1 MEPNQTTSTPITATR
16 KQSIATADEGI
27 AGLSITNR
35 SALDSDQTSPTPSQN
50 ERDSDAE
57 FMQEVMTA
65 IHAHYGETSIRAK
78 FQDYVLRFVRLAA
91 VYEEEVYGQTNI
103 GWKLQEANLG
113 CGPVFADEATKKK
126 ELKANANR
134 IEGWRQTIAY
144 RYYEQDRNLWLQ
156 NTCIKNLDI
165 YRQISK
171 FKKLRHIPDQEISDI
186 YDAFLK
192 SIVTHRQMI
201 EVRLIHASSFF
212 F

>member
-1 MEPNQTTSTPITATR
+1 M
-16 KQSIATADEGI
+16 
-27 AGLSITNR
+27 
-35 SALDSDQTSPTPSQN
+35 
-50 ERDSDAE
+50 
-57 FMQEVMTA
+57 
-65 IHAHYGETSIRAK
+65 
-78 FQDYVLRFVRLAA
+78 
-91 VYEEEVYGQTNI
+91 
-103 GWKLQEANLG
+103 QEANLG
-113 CGPVFADEATKKK
+113 YGPVFADEATKKK

-201 EVRLIHASSFF
+201 EFLSYLPQNQGGLSPLGLGLFHSNPAIRRQTVDLFRRLERSPIGIKFIHDLSRFQRIAYERQAAFFEAEHNQSTTSFASSSSTITITPNIPLSQQ
-212 F
+212 